1 MQWSS
6 LCTFFGLAACA
17 NRNSPTIDSDAK
29 QARRTLVERMKN
41 TAEPAVLFVGNSYS
55 FGLPN
60 ALSNVAATH
69 GRKLRVGHSTYGGW
83 TLERHASHAP
93 TLRKI
98 RDGRWDVVV
107 IQEQSQLP
115 AMSPKA
121 YTTKMFPPVQ
131 RLATEARAN
140 GAIPVL
146 YQTWGRRDGDK
157 TSRGDDFQAMN
168 IRLRNGYTAAAKH
181 AGGIVIV
188 PVGDAWENEVMAG
201 RGSSLFLDDGS
212 HPSSAG
218 TLLSAEVFYQT
229 FFTNPTEE
237 FNQSNGSNDQM
248 TR

>member
-1 MQWSS
+1 MKWSS
-6 LCTFFGLAACA
+6 LCAFFGLAACA
-17 NRNSPTIDSDAK
+17 NRSRPTPLPDTI
-29 QARRTLVERMKN
+29 QARRALLDRMTN

-55 FGLPN
+55 FGLPS
-60 ALSNVAATH
+60 ALSNIAATR
-69 GRKLRVGHSTYGGW
+69 GKKLRVGHSTYGGW

-115 AMSPKA
+115 AMSSKA
-121 YTTKMFPPVQ
+121 YTTKMFPPVKQ
-131 RLATEARAN
+131 LAAEAQAN

-168 IRLRNGYTAAAKH
+168 LRLRNGYTAAAKH

-212 HPSSAG
+212 HPSQAG
-218 TLLSAEVFYQT
+218 IRLNAEIFYQT
-229 FFTNPTEE
+229 FFGTPSGD
-237 FNQSNGSNDQM
+237 FAHSNGTNDQA